1 VCRRR
6 VNERRRSSRRWQ
18 PPEVNLSQRVQYP
31 TLSTEV
37 SMNVFL
43 KGIGAAAVAASLST
57 AAVAQTTEL
66 NFGIISTESQANLKQ
81 IWQPFLDAMSEETGL
96 KVNAFFASDYAGVI
110 EGMRFDKVD
119 VAWFGNKSAME
130 AVDRANGEIFAQ
142 SVDVEGNPGYWSLL
156 LANVDSPLASLDD
169 VIKCD
174 QSLDF
179 GIGDPNST
187 SGFLVPTTFVFAKNG
202 IDPKTCF
209 KTVRNANHETNLM
222 AVANKQVDVA
232 TNNTENLRRLQ
243 KTNPDAAAKVKV
255 IWQSPL
261 IPSDPIVWS
270 TKLDQE
276 TKDKILSFFM
286 AYGRIGT
293 PEEVEKARGILAA
306 LQWAP
311 FKPSSDAQLYPI
323 RIMEIT
329 KQMFQLQADESM
341 SADDKTAKLK
351 ELEAEKAK
359 YEDLMAKI
367 PQV

>member
-1 VCRRR
+1 
-6 VNERRRSSRRWQ
+6 
-18 PPEVNLSQRVQYP
+18 
-31 TLSTEV
+31 
-37 SMNVFL
+37 MNVFL
-43 KGIGAAAVAASLST
+43 KGLGVAAVAASLST
-57 AAVAQTTEL
+57 AAMAETTEL
-66 NFGIISTESQANLKQ
+66 NFGIISTESQANLKT
-81 IWQPFLDAMSEETGL
+81 IWQPFLDAMSEQTGL

-110 EGMRFDKVD
+110 EGMRFGKVD
-119 VAWFGNKSAME
+119 VAWFGNKSGME
-130 AVDRANGEIFAQ
+130 AVDRADGEVFAQ
-142 SVDVEGNPGYWSLL
+142 SVDVDGNPGYWSLL
-156 LANVDSPLASLDD
+156 LANVDSPLSSLEG

-232 TNNTENLRRLQ
+232 TNNTENLRRL
-243 KTNPDAAAKVKV
+243 KITNPEAAAKVKI

-261 IPSDPIVWS
+261 IPSDPILWNK
-270 TKLDQE
+270 KLDQDA
-276 TKDKILSFFM
+276 KDKLMAFFM
-286 AYGRIGT
+286 GYGRIGT
-293 PEEVEKARGILAA
+293 AEEVEKARKVLAE

-323 RIMEIT
+323 RIMETT
-329 KQMFQLQADESM
+329 KEMFQVEADESM
-341 SADDKTAKLK
+341 SAEEKAAKLE

>member
-1 VCRRR
+1 
-6 VNERRRSSRRWQ
+6 
-18 PPEVNLSQRVQYP
+18 
-31 TLSTEV
+31 
-37 SMNVFL
+37 MNVFL
-43 KGIGAAAVAASLST
+43 KGLGVAAVAASLST
-57 AAVAQTTEL
+57 AAMAETTEL
-66 NFGIISTESQANLKQ
+66 NFGIISTESQANLKT
-81 IWQPFLDAMSEETGL
+81 IWQPFLDAMSEQTGL

-110 EGMRFDKVD
+110 EGMRFGKVD
-119 VAWFGNKSAME
+119 VAWFGNKSGME
-130 AVDRANGEIFAQ
+130 AVDRADGEVFAQ
-142 SVDVEGNPGYWSLL
+142 SVDVDGNPGYWSLL
-156 LANVDSPLASLDD
+156 LANVDSPLSSLED

-232 TNNTENLRRLQ
+232 TNNTENLRRL
-243 KTNPDAAAKVKV
+243 KITNPEAAAKVKI

-261 IPSDPIVWS
+261 IPSDPILWNK
-270 TKLDQE
+270 KLDQDA
-276 TKDKILSFFM
+276 KDKLMAFFM
-286 AYGRIGT
+286 GYGRIGT
-293 PEEVEKARGILAA
+293 AEEVEKARKVLAE

-323 RIMEIT
+323 RIMETT
-329 KQMFQLQADESM
+329 KEMFQVEADESM
-341 SADDKTAKLK
+341 SAEEKAAKLE

>member
-1 VCRRR
+1 
-6 VNERRRSSRRWQ
+6 
-18 PPEVNLSQRVQYP
+18 
-31 TLSTEV
+31 
-37 SMNVFL
+37 MNVFL
-43 KGIGAAAVAASLST
+43 KGLGVAAVAASLST
-57 AAVAQTTEL
+57 AAMAETTEL
-66 NFGIISTESQANLKQ
+66 NFGIISTESQANLKT
-81 IWQPFLDAMSEETGL
+81 IWQPFLDAMSEQTGL

-110 EGMRFDKVD
+110 EGMRFGKVD
-119 VAWFGNKSAME
+119 VAWFGNKSGME
-130 AVDRANGEIFAQ
+130 AVDRADGEVFAQ
-142 SVDVEGNPGYWSLL
+142 SVDSEGNPGYWSLL
-156 LANVDSPLASLDD
+156 LANVDSPLSSLDD
-169 VIKCD
+169 VLKCD

-243 KTNPDAAAKVKV
+243 TTNPEAAAKVKI

-261 IPSDPIVWS
+261 IPSDPILWNK
-270 TKLDQE
+270 KLDQD
-276 TKDKILSFFM
+276 TKDKIMTFFM
-286 AYGRIGT
+286 SYGRIGA
-293 PEEVEKARGILAA
+293 PEDVEEARKILAA

-311 FKPSSDAQLYPI
+311 FRPSSDAQLYPI

-329 KQMFQLQADESM
+329 KQMFQVQADESM
-341 SADDKTAKLK
+341 AADEKAKKLK
-351 ELEAEKAK
+351 ELEGQKAQ